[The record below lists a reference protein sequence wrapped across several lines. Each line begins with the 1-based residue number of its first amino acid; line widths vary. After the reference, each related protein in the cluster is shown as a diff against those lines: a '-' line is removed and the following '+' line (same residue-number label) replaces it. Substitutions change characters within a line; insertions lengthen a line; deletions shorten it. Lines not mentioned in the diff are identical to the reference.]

1 MRSLNSPTTFAT
13 PHLLRSSLRPS
24 YNICYKLKSYSN
36 SHAPGLSISSST
48 SLIAPMSMQQQ
59 QQQPALANLLGA
71 MPAAS
76 MISLAFT
83 AAVATAAL
91 FVAVAVARYNRK
103 YRGLRLPPGPPGW
116 PIVGNLFQVAFSG
129 KLFIHYIRDLRRE
142 YGPIL
147 TLRMGVRTLVVISS
161 AELVHEALVEKGAEF
176 ASRPAENTTRNI
188 FSSNKFTV
196 NSAVYGAEWRS
207 LRRNMVSGMLS
218 TSRLREFRPA
228 RLRAMDR
235 FVARMRAEAAASADG
250 ASVWVLRNARFAVFC
265 ILLDMTFGLLDLDEE
280 HIVHIDAVL
289 KRVLL
294 AVGVRMDD
302 YLPFLRPFFWRKQL
316 RALAVRREQVDTL
329 LPLINRRRA
338 ILRDMQSS
346 PPDPNVAAPFSYL
359 DSLLDLH
366 IEGREG
372 ADDELVTLCA
382 ELINGGTDTT
392 ATAIEWAMAR
402 VVDNPSIQARLHE
415 EIMQQVGDARPIDDK
430 DIESMPYL
438 QAFVKEL
445 LRKHPP
451 TYFSLTHAAVKPGSK
466 LAGYDVPTDANLD
479 IFLPTISEDPKLW
492 DRPTEFDPDRFLT
505 GGETADMTGS
515 AGIRMI
521 PFGAGRRI
529 CPGLAMGT
537 THIALM
543 VARMLQEFEWRA
555 HPSQPAVDFKDKVE
569 FTVVMNQPLLATVK
583 PRKMSL

>member
-1 MRSLNSPTTFAT
+1 MLDSP
-13 PHLLRSSLRPS
+13 HRQ
-24 YNICYKLKSYSN
+24 
-36 SHAPGLSISSST
+36 GLAFIVT
-48 SLIAPMSMQQQ
+48 SMPMQQ
-59 QQQPALANLLGA
+59 PTRGAGATLPTA
-71 MPAAS
+71 MPAPAADS
-76 MISLAFT
+76 SSFLLLAFT
-83 AAVATAAL
+83 AVVGSVVL
-91 FVAVAVARYNRK
+91 VVAVAIARYNRRH
-103 YRGLRLPPGPPGW
+103 RGLRLPPGPPGW
-116 PIVGNLFQVAFSG
+116 PVVGNLFQVAFSG
-129 KLFIHYIRDLRRE
+129 KLFIHYIRDLLRE

-147 TLRMGVRTLVVISS
+147 TLRMGERTIVVISS
-161 AELVHEALVEKGAEF
+161 AELAHEAFVVK
-176 ASRPAENTTRNI
+176 N
-188 FSSNKFTV
+188 
-196 NSAVYGAEWRS
+196 
-207 LRRNMVSGMLS
+207 
-218 TSRLREFRPA
+218 
-228 RLRAMDR
+228 R
-235 FVARMRAEAAASADG
+235 FVLRMRAEVAASPDG

-280 HIVHIDAVL
+280 HIVHIDAVM

-302 YLPFLRPFFWRKQL
+302 YLPFLRPFFWRQQR
-316 RALAVRREQVDTL
+316 RALAVRREQIDTL

-346 PPDPNVAAPFSYL
+346 PPNPNVAAPFSYL
-359 DSLLDLH
+359 DSVLDLN
-366 IEGREG
+366 IEGRDVVT
-372 ADDELVTLCA
+372 DDELVTLCA
-382 ELINGGTDTT
+382 ELLNGGTDTT

-402 VVDNPSIQARLHE
+402 IVDNPSIQARLHE
-415 EIMQQVGDARPIDDK
+415 EIMQQVGDARPVDDK
-430 DIESMPYL
+430 DIDSMPYL

-451 TYFSLTHAAVKPGSK
+451 TYFALTHAAVQPGSK

-492 DRPTEFDPDRFLT
+492 ERPTEFDPDRFLS

-543 VARMLQEFEWRA
+543 VARMVQAFEWRA
-555 HPSQPAVDFKDKVE
+555 HPSQQPLDFKDKVE
-569 FTVVMNQPLLATVK
+569 FTVVMARPLLATVK
-583 PRKMSL
+583 PRNLSF